1 MELLKLPTYLE
12 RATYIV
18 DYRGEI
24 SMDKKLEAYI
34 SQLLEES
41 ENLEGLNIKKHII

>member
-1 MELLKLPTYLE
+1 MK
-12 RATYIV
+12 

-34 SQLLEES
+34 PQLLEEL
-41 ENLEGLNIKKHII
+41 ENLEGVNIKKHIA

>member
-1 MELLKLPTYLE
+1 MK
-12 RATYIV
+12 

-34 SQLLEES
+34 SQLLEEL
-41 ENLEGLNIKKHII
+41 ENLEGVNIKKTYRMKVNLG